1 VGDGT
6 DRWVPP
12 VGDPER
18 REAGGRLLGWASA
31 CGRPSKVKRGG
42 KGKCADGPFR
52 KKEEKEGKK
61 KKKKKKEFPWN
72 LKLHLL
78 HFNWLKLF
86 LELWKFH

>member
-6 DRWVPP
+6 DRWAPP

-42 KGKCADGPFR
+42 KGKWADGPFR

-61 KKKKKKEFPWN
+61 KKKKRKRNFPGIKN
-72 LKLHLL
+72 CTLVI
-78 HFNWLKLF
+78 FNWL
-86 LELWKFH
+86 